1 MPDFPDS
8 SSLEISPE
16 AVAALQTAGQPPFLL
31 IDCREEDE
39 WRHCRIEGAV
49 LMPLSRFGELARER
63 FTDAEEPVVI
73 YCHHGMRS
81 AQAALFLRQYGMT
94 RVWSM
99 AGGID
104 AWSDEIDPAVPRY

>member
-1 MPDFPDS
+1 MSAFPDS
-8 SSLEISPE
+8 SSLEISPA
-16 AVAALQTAGQPPFLL
+16 AVAALREAGQPPFLL

-39 WRHCRIEGAV
+39 WRLCHIEGAV
-49 LMPLSRFGELARER
+49 LMPLSRFGELARQR

-81 AQAALFLRQYGMT
+81 AQAALFLRQYGMN

-104 AWSDEIDPAVPRY
+104 AWSTGIDPAVPRY